1 MLARPIAALLSIAWI
16 QGAVGSLG
24 SMCQTASDYRPT
36 QVHSGQCDLTQ
47 VRARVCAR
55 AGARCAFEG
64 AALVS
69 GVRIVVASRADLA
82 AATVAL
88 RSLPA
93 PT

>member
-1 MLARPIAALLSIAWI
+1 MLARPVAALLSIAWI

-24 SMCQTASDYRPT
+24 FNVPDRQRLSAYPRALGP
-36 QVHSGQCDLTQ
+36 
-47 VRARVCAR
+47 VRLITR